1 MKRSSSSSV
10 TRLIKIFPKVLIA
23 VSLWQM
29 GDVGWAQA
37 NFEELEDFTYWEN
50 LCRLQADA
58 AKYEDALVACEKA
71 IELEPKDAP
80 IWAAH
85 SGVLLNL
92 EQYPEAIASAERSLN
107 FDEQNSLALTYQCI
121 SYTALDQTE
130 TALDVCNDALRLD
143 GDWGN
148 RSPALAWRYRG
159 TILEQAEQYPQALV
173 AYERTLLLEPDD
185 SLTLAYKCR
194 AQINLQ
200 RYQPALQSCRQALN
214 GNGNWEPENE
224 AFALYHQGIAHN
236 YLEQYGDAIAAYD
249 LALDIDPNNGE
260 IWTYQGLVFIN
271 QKQYHEALTSYT
283 RAVELLPTS
292 SRALVGQ
299 CSAMNQLQQH
309 VEAAPACEQ
318 AIQGDGQWWEL
329 GAAQAWSQ
337 RGIALAGQ
345 AMYEEALAAANRAVG
360 MRPDY
365 AQAWSDRSV
374 ILWYLGRLEEVDLNW
389 ETAQDKY
396 WEAIDS
402 VDKAIGLDPDAP
414 RSHAN
419 LGRYYRSMAQL
430 SLEENDVVQA
440 NKFLQQAFT
449 RYQEAF
455 RMDATDADTWVIQS
469 TVLWVFGDS
478 EMSLIAAQ
486 EAIYLDRGSAV
497 AWQTQGA
504 ALSALADYPSARY
517 SYEQALIR
525 DETNADIW
533 ASLGVMQLKLTDID
547 AGLASLQKA
556 LELNPNH
563 ILAQQTLIL
572 VEQQLQAAESA
583 TSVE

>member
-1 MKRSSSSSV
+1 M
-10 TRLIKIFPKVLIA
+10 IA
-23 VSLWQM
+23 ATLWQL
-29 GDVGWAQA
+29 GEVSWAQA

-58 AKYEDALVACEKA
+58 AKYEDALMACEKA

-85 SGVLLNL
+85 SGILLNL

-107 FDEQNSLALTYQCI
+107 FDDQNSLALTYQCI
-121 SYTALDQTE
+121 AYTALDQTE

-194 AQINLQ
+194 TQINLGRNYSALKSDQ
-200 RYQPALQSCRQALN
+200 LALENYQSALESCRQALN
-214 GNGNWEPENE
+214 GNGNWGPET
-224 AFALYHQGIAHN
+224 AALALYHQGIAHN
-236 YLEQYGDAIAAYD
+236 YLDQYTEAIAAYD
-249 LALDIDPNNGE
+249 LALEVDPNNGE
-260 IWTYQGLVFIN
+260 IWTYQGQVFHN
-271 QKQYHEALTSYT
+271 QEQYTEALTSYT
-283 RAVELLPTS
+283 RAVELLPMS

-309 VEAAPACEQ
+309 AEAAAACEQ
-318 AIQGDGQWWEL
+318 AIQGDGEWWEV

-337 RGIALAGQ
+337 RGVALAGQ
-345 AMYEEALAAANRAVG
+345 AMYEPALAAANRAVG

-374 ILWYLGRLEEVDLNW
+374 ILWYLGRLEEVALNW
-389 ETAQDKY
+389 DMAQTQYDN
-396 WEAIDS
+396 AINS
-402 VDKAIGLDPDAP
+402 VTRAIGLNAEAP

-440 NKFLQQAFT
+440 NTFLQQAFT
-449 RYQEAF
+449 SYQEAL
-455 RMDATDADTWVIQS
+455 RLDPEDAETWVNQS
-469 TVLWVFGDS
+469 TVLWLFG
-478 EMSLIAAQ
+478 EYEQALIAAQ
-486 EAIYLDRGSAV
+486 EAIYWDRNSAV

-504 ALSALADYPSARY
+504 ALSSLADYKSARS

-533 ASLGVMQLKLTDID
+533 ASLGVMQLKLSDID

-563 ILAQQTLIL
+563 TLAQQTLIL
-572 VEQQLQAAESA
+572 VEQQLQAADSA
-583 TSVE
+583 TSIE